1 MITTHLI
8 AGYGSLLSEPSAR
21 ETVPDLSGFELCWI
35 HGYERIFDKVAM
47 VFFERHGATGDRR
60 DIAALSTRPAPGR
73 RMIGCRFEVPDAA
86 MPALFEREHRYRW
99 AMAQTTALDGAD
111 ARPARITTAITDED
125 YRLNKCVTEAEYH
138 RRVGRYYA
146 GRIRRDDVLPFP
158 TYLAHVVRALK
169 GVSDEVYE
177 DFLDT
182 TWLADGETRLRAYL
196 AENPSWEA
204 AAGDTYSY
212 LDT

>member
-1 MITTHLI
+1 M
-8 AGYGSLLSEPSAR
+8 
-21 ETVPDLSGFELCWI
+21 
-35 HGYERIFDKVAM
+35 
-47 VFFERHGATGDRR
+47 
-60 DIAALSTRPAPGR
+60 
-73 RMIGCRFEVPDAA
+73 
-86 MPALFEREHRYRW
+86 
-99 AMAQTTALDGAD
+99 
-111 ARPARITTAITDED
+111 
-125 YRLNKCVTEAEYH
+125 TEAEYH